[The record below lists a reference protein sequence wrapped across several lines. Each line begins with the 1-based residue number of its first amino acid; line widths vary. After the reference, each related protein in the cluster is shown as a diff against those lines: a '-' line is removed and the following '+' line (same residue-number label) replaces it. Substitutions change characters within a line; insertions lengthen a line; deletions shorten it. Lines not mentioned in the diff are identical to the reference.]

1 MKNVKIRNVD
11 LQLTEIKCIIVILK
25 LLKPKKSYIKAHNK
39 MTETWTKINMNIKKN
54 KTFVMRSKNIQYTF

>member
-39 MTETWTKINMNIKKN
+39 MTETWTKINMNLKKIKHL
-54 KTFVMRSKNIQYTF
+54 